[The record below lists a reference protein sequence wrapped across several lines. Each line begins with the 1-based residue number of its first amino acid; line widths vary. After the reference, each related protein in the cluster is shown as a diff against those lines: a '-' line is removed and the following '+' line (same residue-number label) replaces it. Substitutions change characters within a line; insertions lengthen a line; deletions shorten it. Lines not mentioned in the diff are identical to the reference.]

1 MEIKKLQQRLFLLF
15 LSLSVSCRCFRRGGS
30 QQFRRTV
37 ERRKKMIFF
46 GGRIGRIVAA
56 FMRPC
61 LSIALAAPTTP
72 GSLSHFLALL
82 YKEAIAGRRSTR
94 EQEARL
100 FFFFSIFS
108 PTIATFFLPATRLSA
123 VQIRN
128 CKRITLLL
136 LLVRR
141 RLLPLLRRQRMAVL
155 AAPVV
160 AAVLLLTWAA
170 YGEAQYVLY
179 KDATKPVEARVTDL
193 LARMTLAEKIGQMTQ
208 IERQV
213 ASPQVLKD
221 YFIGSLLSGGG
232 SVPRKQATAAEWV
245 SMVSD
250 FQKGSL
256 STRLGI
262 PMIYG
267 IDAVHGHNNVYG
279 ATIFPHNRIGAATAL
294 EVRATGIQYAFAP
307 CIAVCRDPRWGRCY
321 ESYSE
326 DHRIV
331 QAMTELIPGL
341 QGDVPAN
348 FTSGMPYVAGKNNV
362 AACAKHF
369 VGDGGTQNGVN
380 EDNTIIDR
388 RGLMTIHMPAYLNAL
403 QKGVSTVM
411 ISYSS
416 WNGIKMHANHDLVT
430 RYLKD
435 RLNFKGFTISD
446 WEGIDRITTP
456 AGSNYSYSVQ
466 AGVLAGIDMIMVPN
480 NYQSFISIL
489 TSHVNN
495 GIIPM
500 SRIDDAVTRI
510 LRVKFTMGLFE
521 NPMPDSSMADQLGK
535 KEHRDLAREAVRKS
549 LVLLKNGK
557 TSDKPMLPLSKKAPK
572 ILVAGSHADNLG
584 YQCGGWTIEW
594 QGDTG
599 RITVGMTI
607 LDAVKAAVDP
617 STTVV
622 FAENPDADFV
632 KNGGFSYAIVVVG
645 EHPYTETKGD
655 SLNLTIP
662 DPGPSTVATV
672 CGAAQCATVLISG
685 RPVVVQPFLG
695 AMDALVAAWLPG
707 TEGQG
712 VTDVLF
718 GDYGFTGKLPRTWFK
733 SVDQLPMNYGDAH
746 YDPLFPL
753 GFGLTTQP
761 RTY

>member
-1 MEIKKLQQRLFLLF
+1 MGGELAWRVRSGVLEPLEDRFAEVLICSLQCYDAQ
-15 LSLSVSCRCFRRGGS
+15 
-30 QQFRRTV
+30 
-37 ERRKKMIFF
+37 
-46 GGRIGRIVAA
+46 
-56 FMRPC
+56 
-61 LSIALAAPTTP
+61 
-72 GSLSHFLALL
+72 
-82 YKEAIAGRRSTR
+82 
-94 EQEARL
+94 
-100 FFFFSIFS
+100 
-108 PTIATFFLPATRLSA
+108 
-123 VQIRN
+123 
-128 CKRITLLL
+128 
-136 LLVRR
+136 VRR
-141 RLLPLLRRQRMAVL
+141 RLAPLLRRHRMAL
-155 AAPVV
+155 LTAPAV
-160 AAVLLLTWAA
+160 AALLLLFWSAA
-170 YGEAQYVLY
+170 YGDAQYVLY
-179 KDATKPVEARVTDL
+179 KDASQPVEARVKDL
-193 LARMTLAEKIGQMTQ
+193 LGRMTLAEKIGQMTQ
-208 IERQV
+208 IERKV
-213 ASPQVLKD
+213 ASPDVLRD
-221 YFIGSLLSGGG
+221 NFIGSLLSGGG
-232 SVPRKQATAAEWV
+232 SVPRLQATAADWM
-245 SMVSD
+245 SMITD
-250 FQKGSL
+250 YQKACL

-279 ATIFPHNRIGAATAL
+279 ATIFPHNVALGAT
-294 EVRATGIQYAFAP
+294 RQ
-307 CIAVCRDPRWGRCY
+307 VCRDPRWGRCY

-348 FTSGMPYVAGKNNV
+348 FTSGMPYVAGKNKV

-369 VGDGGTQNGVN
+369 VGDGGTQNGIN
-380 EDNTIIDR
+380 ENNTIIDKQ
-388 RGLMTIHMPAYLNAL
+388 GLMSIHMPAYFDSLR
-403 QKGVSTVM
+403 KGVSTVM

-416 WNGIKMHANHDLVT
+416 WNGVKMHANHNLIT
-430 RYLKD
+430 NFLKG

-446 WEGIDRITTP
+446 WEGIDRITSP

-489 TSHVNN
+489 TGHVNS
-495 GIIPM
+495 GIVPL

-521 NPMPDSSMADQLGK
+521 NPMPDATLADQLGK
-535 KEHRDLAREAVRKS
+535 QEHRDLAREAVRKS

-557 TSDKPMLPLSKKAPK
+557 PGDAPLLPLPKKAAK

-599 RITVGMTI
+599 RITIGTTI

-632 KNGGFSYAIVVVG
+632 KNGGFAYAIVAVG
-645 EHPYTETKGD
+645 EHPYTETQGD

-662 DPGPSTVATV
+662 DPGPSTIQTV
-672 CGAAQCATVLISG
+672 CGAVKCATVLISG
-685 RPVVVQPFLG
+685 RPVVIQPFLG

-753 GFGLTTQP
+753 GYGLTTKGKGH
-761 RTY
+761 